1 MQVRFQI
8 QVWNV
13 FCLNELCI
21 TGLDG
26 ERIIFWVP
34 SMALSM
40 AEPST
45 EYLAGSKFS
54 SRLLRLIESGV

>member
-1 MQVRFQI
+1 M
-8 QVWNV
+8 

-26 ERIIFWVP
+26 EWIIFWVP